1 VPLVNTDG
9 TALTNIS
16 GYRVHYGTSSTNL
29 SSSLTVTDAGV
40 TSSVITGLAP
50 GTYYFAV
57 ATLNSTGVE
66 SAVSNSASKT
76 VP

>member
-1 VPLVNTDG
+1 VNTDG
-9 TALTNIS
+9 TALTDIS
-16 GYRVHYGTSSTNL
+16 GYRVLYGTSSTNL

-40 TSSVITGLAP
+40 TSSVITGFAP

-57 ATLNSTGVE
+57 TTLNSTGVE
-66 SAVSNSASKT
+66 SVVSNPVFKT

>member
-1 VPLVNTDG
+1 MLNTDR
-9 TALTNIS
+9 TALTDIA
-16 GYRVHYGTSSTNL
+16 GYRVFYGTSSTNL
-29 SSSLTVTDAGV
+29 SRSLTVTDTGV
-40 TSSVITGLAP
+40 TSNVITGLAP

-66 SAVSNSASKT
+66 SAVSNTVSKT